1 MGAAQS
7 QPQEED
13 EETPAPAPAAPPRP
27 ESPVPPLAEHPTAY
41 LIGDGASCMTR
52 DRGEILALHGQ
63 GRCFGRVRGVG
74 GAEAQ
79 RHWAELVLSPEE
91 TLYLTERNLLTV
103 YDDQR
108 ESVLRGTEAALRR
121 RRGLRSIIARLRV
134 LPKQGMGREA
144 GFPVWRRLH
153 PIQARPTSSTPS
165 TPWLCWMPNNRRSGG
180 SRRRSLDWPRTLE
193 NIWCWRAS
201 TADIFELVVDDA
213 FARPADALAG
223 RRAPVQKGAK
233 AHSKKRKRKE
243 SGQGMA
249 PPDTPVEGASP

>member
-1 MGAAQS
+1 MGASQS
-7 QPQEED
+7 QPQEEE

-108 ESVLRGTEAALRR
+108 EVSYEELRQRYDGDE
-121 RRGLRSIIARLRV
+121 
-134 LPKQGMGREA
+134 
-144 GFPVWRRLH
+144 
-153 PIQARPTSSTPS
+153 
-165 TPWLCWMPNNRRSGG
+165 
-180 SRRRSLDWPRTLE
+180 
-193 NIWCWRAS
+193 
-201 TADIFELVVDDA
+201 A
-213 FARPADALAG
+213 FARLSL
-223 RRAPVQKGAK
+223 VY
-233 AHSKKRKRKE
+233 
-243 SGQGMA
+243 
-249 PPDTPVEGASP
+249 

>member
-1 MGAAQS
+1 
-7 QPQEED
+7 
-13 EETPAPAPAAPPRP
+13 
-27 ESPVPPLAEHPTAY
+27 
-41 LIGDGASCMTR
+41 MTR

-103 YDDQR
+103 YDDEREVSYAELRQR
-108 ESVLRGTEAALRR
+108 YHGDEAF
-121 RRGLRSIIARLRV
+121 ARLSLVYEFYRTKGWVVKPGFQFGADYILYRGPPDEFHAEHAVVVLDAQQPTQWWIAKTVARLAADVRKHLVLARV
-134 LPKQGMGREA
+134 
-144 GFPVWRRLH
+144 
-153 PIQARPTSSTPS
+153 
-165 TPWLCWMPNNRRSGG
+165 SG
-180 SRRRSLDWPRTLE
+180 T
-193 NIWCWRAS
+193 
-201 TADIFELVVDDA
+201 DIFELVVDDA

-223 RRAPVQKGAK
+223 RRRAPVQKGAK

-243 SGQGMA
+243 SGQGPA